1 MKPLLAATVEDEA
14 KLSFPLMA
22 SPKLDGIRCLI
33 VDRRP
38 MSRNMKAIQNGHIF
52 DTLYDLDLPDLDG
65 ELIVGNPKAADVFN
79 RTSSGVMSRD
89 GQPKFA
95 YYVFDRTDKAADS
108 FRQRL
113 TDVSG
118 IVRDKGGVLRI
129 VPHKDIRSAE
139 ELAKYETQML
149 IAGYEGVMLRDPR
162 GIYKFGRSTLREGIL
177 MKLKRFLDSEAKVI
191 GFVERM
197 HNMNEQTRDELG
209 RAKRSS
215 AQAGKIATNT
225 LGALKVRDRT
235 TKVEFEIGTGF
246 DDVERAH
253 IWHERDKYMGK
264 IVKYKYQPVGVKDK
278 PRFPVWLGWRD
289 VADL

>member
-33 VDRRP
+33 VDGRP
-38 MSRNMKAIQNGHIF
+38 MSRNMKDIQNKRIWHELF
-52 DTLYDLDLPDLDG
+52 DMKLPDLDG
-65 ELIVGNPKAADVFN
+65 ELIVGDPKAADVFN

-89 GQPKFA
+89 GSPKFA
-95 YYVFDRTDKAADS
+95 YYVFDRTDKPADS

-113 TDVSG
+113 TEVSG

-129 VPHKDIRSAE
+129 VPHKDIRSVE

-149 IAGYEGVMLRDPR
+149 IAGYEGAMLRDPR
-162 GIYKFGRSTLREGIL
+162 GVYKFGRSTLREGIL

-197 HNMNEQTRDELG
+197 HNTNEQTRDELG

-215 AQAGKIATNT
+215 AQAGKIATGS
-225 LGALKVRDRT
+225 LGALKVLDLK

-253 IWHERDKYMGK
+253 IWKEQASFMGN

-289 VADL
+289 IADL